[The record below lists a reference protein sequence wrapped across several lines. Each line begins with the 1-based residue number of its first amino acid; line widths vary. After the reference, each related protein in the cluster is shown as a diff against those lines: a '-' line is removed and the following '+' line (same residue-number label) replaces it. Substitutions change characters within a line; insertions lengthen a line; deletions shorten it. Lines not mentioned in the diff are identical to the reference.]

1 MGKITL
7 LQLTPPT
14 SNVQSPL
21 TRNPSH
27 TIRAPS
33 TTPSSPMTTP
43 YLTTIHHLETHTN
56 YETTIPQPVDLQLD
70 PIRTLLARLNN
81 PHARPQ
87 LIHIAGTKGKGA
99 TTTLLAA
106 ALAQSAAPVGA
117 APTGAYLSPHLHSYR
132 ERITL
137 NGQPIDPAAFLRAAD
152 PVLAAADPTHTTF
165 ERLTA
170 IAFQAF
176 ADAACPFAV
185 IETGLGGLT
194 DATNVITPILS
205 IITPL
210 SLDHTATLGPTLQ
223 HIATHKAGIIKPNTP
238 VIIAPQPP
246 AARAILTATAAR
258 LNAPLIDLA
267 TAFPLVHRQ
276 QFPTHQTLTLH
287 TPRGLHTLTL
297 ALPGPHNALNARLV
311 VAACHVLGLPLPTD
325 LTHVTLPGR
334 FETLTLAHRPLIL
347 DMAHNPAAAA
357 AFTTTFRELDPGQT
371 ATLLLAAPADKDL
384 AGILTALAPIASRLI
399 LTTAGHPRSAS
410 PTHLADLATRLLTHI
425 PVETFPT
432 LPAALD
438 HALSLSNTAPIA
450 VLGSV
455 HTVAAA
461 RTHLATNYH
470 APLTIPTP

>member
-1 MGKITL
+1 
-7 LQLTPPT
+7 
-14 SNVQSPL
+14 
-21 TRNPSH
+21 
-27 TIRAPS
+27 
-33 TTPSSPMTTP
+33 MTTP
-43 YLTTIHHLETHTN
+43 YHTTIRQLETHTN
-56 YETTIPQPVDLQLD
+56 YETTIPQPADLQLD
-70 PIRTLLARLNN
+70 PIRTLLARLHN
-81 PHARPQ
+81 PHTLPQ

-106 ALAQSAAPVGA
+106 ALAQSAAPIGA
-117 APTGAYLSPHLHSYR
+117 APVGAYLSPHLHSYR

-137 NGQPIDPAAFLRAAD
+137 NGQPIDPAAFLTAAD

-210 SLDHTATLGPTLQ
+210 SLDHTATLGPTIQ
-223 HIATHKAGIIKPNTP
+223 HIATHKAGIIKPNTS

-258 LNAPLIDLA
+258 LNAPLINLA

-276 QFPTHQTLTLH
+276 QFPAHQTLTLH

-297 ALPGPHNALNARLV
+297 ALPGSHNALTARLV
-311 VAACHVLGLPLPTD
+311 VAACYALGLPLPTD

-334 FETLTLAHRPLIL
+334 FETLTLANRPLIL

-357 AFTTTFRELDPGQT
+357 AFTTTFRELYPGQT
-371 ATLLLAAPADKDL
+371 ATLILAAPADKDL
-384 AGILTALAPIASRLI
+384 DGILAALAPIAHRLL
-399 LTTAGHPRSAS
+399 LTTTGHPRSAS
-410 PTHLADLATRLLTHI
+410 PAHLATLAARLLPHI
-425 PVETFPT
+425 PTATFST
-432 LPAALD
+432 LPTALD
-438 HALSLSNTAPIA
+438 HTLSTSADKQPAPIGHQSSVIGHCIA
-450 VLGSV
+450 ILGSV
-455 HTVAAA
+455 HTVAIA
-461 RTHLATNYH
+461 RHHLATHHH